1 MLDRPLAQLFALAL
15 VALVL
20 FNFPTL
26 AIVERIA
33 PAGAPLL
40 PFYLFG
46 VWAAVIAAAAWLI
59 ERQGEE

>member
-1 MLDRPLAQLFALAL
+1 VLDRPFAQLVALAL

-26 AIVERIA
+26 AIVERIV
-33 PAGAPLL
+33 PGDVPLL

-46 VWAAVIAAAAWLI
+46 VWGAVITAAAWLI